1 MSARPSK
8 IYLYKLFD
16 KVLKDYVDFNKS
28 SLLDMAC
35 GDADLLQ
42 RNKIKDYTGV
52 DLDINKIDLNKIK
65 FKDKKFYFDDILKFE
80 ITKKFDFLVCLETI
94 TANTIF
100 DLEHKPDGK
109 KIELLSNNMEKNLLN
124 NGVIFLNISSSF
136 FNNFVKSF
144 LKNRNLVIEKKIRY
158 GVFNGEYPYLISRF
172 LKYFE
177 NIKILR
183 EIFGKNFFLI
193 IRKTI

>member
-16 KVLKDYVDFNKS
+16 EVLKEYVDFNKS

-80 ITKKFDFLVCLETI
+80 ISKKFNFLVCLETI
-94 TANTIF
+94 TSNSIF
-100 DLEHKPDGK
+100 DLEYKPDIK
-109 KIELLSNNMEKNLLN
+109 KIELLSNNMDKNLLN

-136 FNNFVKSF
+136 FKILNKSF
-144 LKNRNLVIEKKIRY
+144 LKNKNFVIEKKIRY
-158 GVFNGEYPYLISRF
+158 GVLNGEYPYLISSF

-183 EIFGKNFFLI
+183 KFFGKNFFLI
-193 IRKTI
+193 IRKTT